1 MRENTFRLDGS
12 RTTAKVSTFD
22 SIQDLTNWLD
32 SAKITPMF
40 ASRTGGATSMRE
52 GGENWSGTNTW
63 DEARRLMKSGW
74 AEKAK
79 ELESQLSKELNKEP
93 TQVMRQKSVYD
104 VVGGNCS
111 VPRYLQ
117 GVPTSMVRQVRTPVK
132 QKTVTVNYNLTF
144 NCNTRADYMIEKA
157 VKCLAYVKKLEDL
170 GTRVNL
176 NVFFVTESFSSHNS
190 FAYVVPIKKTGER
203 LSLAKMAFTLCHPAM
218 FRRIMFGCLERD
230 IDVTEDFVYGYGR
243 AVRDESTLSRIFPN
257 TTFFN

>member
-1 MRENTFRLDGS
+1 MRENTFRFDGS
-12 RTTAKVSTFD
+12 RTTVKVSTFD
-22 SIQDLTNWLD
+22 FIQDLTNWLD
-32 SAKITPMF
+32 STRITPMF
-40 ASRTGGATSMRE
+40 ASKSGGAHSMRE
-52 GGENWSGTNTW
+52 GDESWAGTKTW

-117 GVPTSMVRQVRTPVK
+117 GVPTSMIRQVRTPVK

-144 NCNTRADYMIEKA
+144 NGNTSEKELIENA
-157 VKCLAYVKKLEDL
+157 VKCLAYVKRLEDS

-176 NVFFVTESFSSHNS
+176 NVFFVTGLGHRA

-230 IDVTEDFVYGYGR
+230 KDVTEDFVYGYGR